1 MDLRDRVTTGRD
13 CDRYGRCPRRHV
25 GAGWERDMAINA
37 RCQVNPEVTV
47 GVNGAKGVALSNVVV
62 ATFVRS

>member
-1 MDLRDRVTTGRD
+1 
-13 CDRYGRCPRRHV
+13 
-25 GAGWERDMAINA
+25 MAINA